1 MQRCIKIECGVCQ
14 WNIEKP
20 ILYNNEIQ
28 HLSTFS
34 TVMASCPSHHGI
46 TTSGCCSGGI
56 APGGDTCEIN

>member
-34 TVMASCPSHHGI
+34 TVIFNHQCMYLVLS
-46 TTSGCCSGGI
+46 
-56 APGGDTCEIN
+56 